1 LFEISRTLAGTVRM
15 EVREMRK
22 EQMKTALRGLKV
34 RVKPAG
40 DPSKPVYWVYP
51 VSPPKNALEWALALA
66 ELREARR
73 RLMRHL
79 GISDTEA

>member
-1 LFEISRTLAGTVRM
+1 
-15 EVREMRK
+15 
-22 EQMKTALRGLKV
+22 
-34 RVKPAG
+34 VKPAG